1 MRVQYP
7 VLIEGGTSGFVP
19 DLPVI
24 VVAGAGRDEIV
35 RLAGEAIALRRYDLE
50 RDGEEWPT
58 PSPVREY
65 RVRRVRRAVAGSA
78 G

>member
-35 RLAGEAIALRRYDLE
+35 RLAGEAIALRAMTLSGMGRSGQHLVRSE
-50 RDGEEWPT
+50 SIECEEC
-58 PSPVREY
+58 
-65 RVRRVRRAVAGSA
+65 
-78 G
+78 